1 MLCSAAAT
9 TPSSNVAHSDDF
21 NIDVAPLQAFMLQGS
36 QIFSSVSLCCS
47 LSSSQA
53 FCCVSTRRQP
63 RSVLTV
69 LLAKDGVRER
79 GVSLECKRER
89 EGRVVTCLLNA
100 VAVIG
105 DTGVDQ

>member
-9 TPSSNVAHSDDF
+9 TPSSSVAHSDDF

-36 QIFSSVSLCCS
+36 QIFSSVSLCCT
-47 LSSSQA
+47 LSRSQA

-69 LLAKDGVRER
+69 LLAKGGERETDALV
-79 GVSLECKRER
+79 GSARER
-89 EGRVVTCLLNA
+89 EGRVVTCLLDA